1 MDNSRQWKGRRA
13 LYRLSAALVI
23 SHKTIQLTGIKF
35 LQAGFKL
42 AIIPS
47 VVWLRALLPPSPVLP
62 HEVRDIRDA
71 ERALFSLI

>member
-13 LYRLSAALVI
+13 LYRLSAALV
-23 SHKTIQLTGIKF
+23 IQLTGIKF